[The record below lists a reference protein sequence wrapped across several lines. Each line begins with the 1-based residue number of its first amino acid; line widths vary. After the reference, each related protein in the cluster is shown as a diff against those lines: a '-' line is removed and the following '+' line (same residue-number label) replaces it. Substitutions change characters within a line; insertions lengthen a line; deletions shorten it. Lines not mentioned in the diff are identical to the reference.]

1 VIGAQANE
9 ALILAVKVS
18 LAPLFRHPLL
28 DTLAGTDAE

>member
-18 LAPLFRHPLL
+18 LAPSSRHPPL
-28 DTLAGTDAE
+28 DALAGTDAE